1 MDDVTAAKM
10 NFRKEQWKQ
19 LILERQASGLSINN
33 WCQQHGFKRTTYFYW
48 LRRIRQ
54 EACQTLPE
62 PQVVAP
68 VPFVQIGTE
77 TVPNTVPNPVTGLK
91 PLSQKASIHI
101 RLKGADI
108 TITDGTSPQTIRATL
123 LALKNYV
130 R

>member
-10 NFRKEQWKQ
+10 NFRKEQWRQ
-19 LILERQASGLSINN
+19 FILERQASGLTINN

-62 PQVVAP
+62 PQAVAP